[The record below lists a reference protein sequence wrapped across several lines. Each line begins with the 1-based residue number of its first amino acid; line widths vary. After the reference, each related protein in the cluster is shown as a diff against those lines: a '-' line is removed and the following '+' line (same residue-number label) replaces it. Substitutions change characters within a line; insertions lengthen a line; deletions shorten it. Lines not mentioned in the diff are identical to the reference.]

1 MALPID
7 GSIVIEPN
15 VCAIV
20 GRVFC
25 VRVGQNDVADLA
37 SGAPPSR
44 AYNHQDHGSRINVG
58 PAVGAGEEML
68 TINLHP
74 PNAIKRISAGRFR
87 CDARSASTSRA
98 LLSAPKVVPRT
109 SPWPYAGVQ
118 ALGLLEMKRR
128 MKTTKDIQ
136 DRA

>member
-37 SGAPPSR
+37 SGAPPSER
-44 AYNHQDHGSRINVG
+44 T
-58 PAVGAGEEML
+58 
-68 TINLHP
+68 TI
-74 PNAIKRISAGRFR
+74 
-87 CDARSASTSRA
+87 
-98 LLSAPKVVPRT
+98 
-109 SPWPYAGVQ
+109 
-118 ALGLLEMKRR
+118 
-128 MKTTKDIQ
+128 KTTDLASMLA
-136 DRA
+136 RP